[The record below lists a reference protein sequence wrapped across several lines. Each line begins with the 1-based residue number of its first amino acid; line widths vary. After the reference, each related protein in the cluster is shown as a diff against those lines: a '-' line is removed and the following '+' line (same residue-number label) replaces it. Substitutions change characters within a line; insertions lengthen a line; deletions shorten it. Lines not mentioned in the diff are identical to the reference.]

1 MSRPLRA
8 LREWCRRAL
17 PNRLVPMTRIPMW
30 ASRTASVPLALLILF
45 EEWGWG
51 PLGRLMARLARLRFI
66 ASAERHITALPP
78 VAALAVYALPWR
90 LLLPVK
96 VLALWLIGGGQ
107 ALLGCAVV
115 IGAKLLGTA
124 VVARLFT
131 LTKPAL
137 LRMRW
142 FAALYARWLAWK
154 NAMVVWV
161 RESDLWHQAAAIRRD
176 LERRWDHWRAW
187 VGP

>member
-1 MSRPLRA
+1 
-8 LREWCRRAL
+8 
-17 PNRLVPMTRIPMW
+17 MTRIPMW

-45 EEWGWG
+45 EEWGWE

-78 VAALAVYALPWR
+78 VAALAVYALPWL

-107 ALLGCAVV
+107 ALLGCVVV

-124 VVARLFT
+124 VVARLFR

-137 LRMRW
+137 LRLAW
-142 FAALYARWLAWK
+142 FAALYGRWFAWK
-154 NAMVVWV
+154 SAMLLWV
-161 RESDLWHQAAAIRRD
+161 RQSDLWHRADAIRRS
-176 LERRWDHWRAW
+176 LGRHWEHWRVW
-187 VGP
+187 IGP